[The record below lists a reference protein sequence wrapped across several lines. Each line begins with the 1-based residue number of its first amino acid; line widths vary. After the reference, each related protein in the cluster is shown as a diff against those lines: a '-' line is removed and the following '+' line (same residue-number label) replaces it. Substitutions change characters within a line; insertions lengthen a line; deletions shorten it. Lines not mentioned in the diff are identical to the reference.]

1 MDPGWGH
8 RLSIFTSD
16 LRKDLNSIL
25 IKVANAVDYNQTR
38 PGTQYIKTEQGTDRD
53 GKTLTS
59 NSASA
64 HILECH
70 HGQVTDKP
78 SFHSL

>member
-1 MDPGWGH
+1 MDPGCGH

-16 LRKDLNSIL
+16 LCKDLDGIFIKAANS
-25 IKVANAVDYNQTR
+25 VDYNQTR
-38 PGTQYIKTEQGTDRD
+38 PRTQYIKTKQGTDWD
-53 GKTLTS
+53 EKTLAS

-64 HILECH
+64 HILECRQ
-70 HGQVTDKP
+70 GQVTDEP